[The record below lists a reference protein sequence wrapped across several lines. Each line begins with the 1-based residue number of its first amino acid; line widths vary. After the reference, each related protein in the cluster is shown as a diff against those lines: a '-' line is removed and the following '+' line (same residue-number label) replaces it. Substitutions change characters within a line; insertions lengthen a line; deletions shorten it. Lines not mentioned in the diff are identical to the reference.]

1 MQLIKF
7 KLFLGTEQEEEL
19 VELEELVEEEVLVE
33 LVEQMEELVEENLI
47 FRAAPQA
54 LVGRRWLVF
63 WDLFL
68 KPKKRGN

>member
-1 MQLIKF
+1 M
-7 KLFLGTEQEEEL
+7 
-19 VELEELVEEEVLVE
+19 ELEELVEEEVLVE